1 MVKAYGVV
9 EKNLDHNDKLKE
21 VLKQGTLS
29 VGYVGLAEALVALI
43 GKHHGESKEAQEL
56 GSKNRVIS

>member
-1 MVKAYGVV
+1 MTEVKEDITSKRQY
-9 EKNLDHNDKLKE
+9 
-21 VLKQGTLS
+21 S

-56 GSKNRVIS
+56 GLKIVSLVRKNG